1 MVQTQCFVHNT
12 LHTLQNFK
20 VLILSPNQLNTKVHL
35 GFCIYPYSTVCP
47 PEKTN
52 FSCPPVLY
60 IYSAKDLF
68 LFPAC
73 LQLFQYQIFQEKK
86 KQREKIREKYTH
98 SSTAADYVIS
108 APENTS
114 VLLLSVVQKNSRNK
128 NFLFYFGTSYST
140 EDMVA
145 HTLHICTGCFWVR
158 I

>member
-1 MVQTQCFVHNT
+1 MLCTQ
-12 LHTLQNFK
+12 
-20 VLILSPNQLNTKVHL
+20 
-35 GFCIYPYSTVCP
+35 YSTYTLKFQSFDLVAQSAKYESSP
-47 PEKTN
+47 WILHLSLFYSMSSRKKN

-128 NFLFYFGTSYST
+128 NLLFYFGTSYST

-145 HTLHICTGCFWVR
+145 HTVHICTGCFWVR

>member
-1 MVQTQCFVHNT
+1 MLCTQ
-12 LHTLQNFK
+12 
-20 VLILSPNQLNTKVHL
+20 
-35 GFCIYPYSTVCP
+35 YSTYTLKFQSFDLVAQ
-47 PEKTN
+47 
-52 FSCPPVLY
+52 
-60 IYSAKDLF
+60 SAKYESSPWILHLSLFYRMSSRKKKLF
-68 LFPAC
+68 LPPRFVYLFSQGFVFVPCLSLAFPISN
-73 LQLFQYQIFQEKK
+73 FPRKK

-145 HTLHICTGCFWVR
+145 HTVHICTGCFWVR

>member
-1 MVQTQCFVHNT
+1 M
-12 LHTLQNFK
+12 
-20 VLILSPNQLNTKVHL
+20 ILSPNQLNTKVHL

-47 PEKTN
+47 PEKKN

-140 EDMVA
+140 EDMVS

>member
-1 MVQTQCFVHNT
+1 M
-12 LHTLQNFK
+12 
-20 VLILSPNQLNTKVHL
+20 ILSPNQLNTKVHL

-47 PEKTN
+47 PEKKT
-52 FSCPPVLY
+52 
-60 IYSAKDLF
+60 
-68 LFPAC
+68 FPAPPFC
-73 LQLFQYQIFQEKK
+73 IFIQPRICFCSLPVSSFSNIKFSKKK
-86 KQREKIREKYTH
+86 KQREKKREKYTH

-140 EDMVA
+140 EDMLILYSV
-145 HTLHICTGCFWVR
+145 HICTGCFWVR